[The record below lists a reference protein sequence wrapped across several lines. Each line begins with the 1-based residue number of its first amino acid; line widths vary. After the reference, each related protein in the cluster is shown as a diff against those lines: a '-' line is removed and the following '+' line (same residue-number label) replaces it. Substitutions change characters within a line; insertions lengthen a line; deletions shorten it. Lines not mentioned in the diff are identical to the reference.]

1 MVIEKLSLVIHDIQH
16 VSFWIYQNTVTV
28 LCLHYSKMSNS
39 INTHIH
45 HDDDSLVGSTGGAV
59 ADESMYF
66 ISSLLLTMQ
75 SISFIMTLILLTLL
89 LDCCSVSN
97 TAQALYKDVVCRP
110 ASTFQLAIPALLYIV
125 QDNLIIFALSV
136 LDVAAYQVIPNC
148 YMI

>member
-1 MVIEKLSLVIHDIQH
+1 M
-16 VSFWIYQNTVTV
+16 TV
-28 LCLHYSKMSNS
+28 LCLHYSRMSNS

-45 HDDDSLVGSTGGAV
+45 HDDDSLLGSSGGAV

-75 SISFIMTLILLTLL
+75 SIRFIITLVFLTLQ
-89 LDCCSVSN
+89 LDCSVSK
-97 TAQALYKDVVCRP
+97 TAQVLYKDVVCRP

-125 QDNLIIFALSV
+125 QDNLIIYALSV
-136 LDVAAYQVIPNC
+136 LDVATYQVIQNC